1 MASLEILGDVYFK
14 MFSQQAHRYQS
25 QVKDQKSHRNSNMKR
40 LESSGSAIFHM
51 LVSAHGLYSFYWL
64 RMVGGFRWT
73 SMFYFTI
80 WSLVAQILTS
90 FLFFLSDMKDLFKE
104 GDKKPIKD
112 AKIKA
117 SVAAAE
123 SSHYKFI
130 LFHVSFV
137 MSIATGIMFWVIYTI
152 EPTALVPKEFFYPD
166 LLNHMHHTFPWLL
179 SIIQMFVYA
188 KREINS
194 FSLKM
199 DVMQANE
206 VGMVSMFIVG
216 ALYTM
221 TSVASKFFRGFYP
234 YPFMNSLTSIQYG
247 IFSMFGMAFA
257 LMLSNLSNQVLFKIA
272 KSMRTPKA
280 IAKNR

>member
-1 MASLEILGDVYFK
+1 
-14 MFSQQAHRYQS
+14 
-25 QVKDQKSHRNSNMKR
+25 
-40 LESSGSAIFHM
+40 
-51 LVSAHGLYSFYWL
+51 
-64 RMVGGFRWT
+64 
-73 SMFYFTI
+73 
-80 WSLVAQILTS
+80 
-90 FLFFLSDMKDLFKE
+90 
-104 GDKKPIKD
+104 
-112 AKIKA
+112 
-117 SVAAAE
+117 
-123 SSHYKFI
+123 
-130 LFHVSFV
+130 

-166 LLNHMHHTFPWLL
+166 LLNHMHHTFPWLF

-188 KREINS
+188 KREVNS

-206 VGMVSMFIVG
+206 VGMVSMFLVG

-221 TSVASKFFRGFYP
+221 TSVASKFLRGFYP

-247 IFSMFGMAFA
+247 IFNIFGMAFL
-257 LMLSNLSNQVLFKIA
+257 LMLSNLSNQVLFKVA